1 MSSSQIS
8 KRILIIASGNA
19 GKIREFSNLLA
30 HLPLEIWPQPTG
42 LHVEETGSSFS
53 ANARIKATAIA
64 AATGQWALAD
74 DSGLSVAALNGAPG
88 VHSARYA
95 ENDEARIARLLN
107 ELEAAKSSDRSAHF
121 TAALAVADPS
131 GKIRLEVEGECP
143 GMILKTPRGEGGFG
157 YDPVFYVPEVGQTF
171 AEMEKVAKAR
181 LGHRGRA
188 FNALEP
194 ELSQLLTDPSESPA
208 VLT

>member
-30 HLPLEIWPQPTG
+30 HIPLEIRPQPTG

-53 ANARIKATAIA
+53 ANARIKATAVA

-131 GKIRLEVEGECP
+131 GKIRIEVEGECP

-157 YDPVFYVPEVGQTF
+157 STGTGKNE
-171 AEMEKVAKAR
+171 
-181 LGHRGRA
+181 
-188 FNALEP
+188 
-194 ELSQLLTDPSESPA
+194 
-208 VLT
+208 

>member
-30 HLPLEIWPQPTG
+30 HIPLEIRPQPTG

>member
-30 HLPLEIWPQPTG
+30 HIPLEIRPQPTG

-53 ANARIKATAIA
+53 ANARIKATAVA

>member
-53 ANARIKATAIA
+53 ANARIKATAVA